1 MSLHQCLVSLL
12 PVVKLSMVIASSE
25 RKAIFYAARGQVLKI
40 SSCIHHFTAASYFCW
55 LPALEIVIQDVD
67 ACAAPIQ
74 TFDGKET
81 RKMFQGNQSN
91 IIVCLL
97 EAAVTS
103 FVRVVKDENKKLTT
117 QLEVESV
124 KKVKTI
130 EYSSHSMQMVM
141 MSGC

>member
-130 EYSSHSMQMVM
+130 EYSSH
-141 MSGC
+141 